1 MWWKIEE
8 VPHQELE
15 DWERALVRCEN
26 RAKRDP
32 MSRAVGVFVI
42 FVREGGT
49 RPEYAP
55 GRDIPEGAYLVGWW
69 TLKQKKWMWYE

>member
-1 MWWKIEE
+1 
-8 VPHQELE
+8 
-15 DWERALVRCEN
+15 
-26 RAKRDP
+26 

>member
-15 DWERALVRCEN
+15 DWERALLRCEN

-32 MSRAVGVFVI
+32 ATRAAGTFVI
-42 FVREGGT
+42 FVREGST
-49 RPEYAP
+49 TPEYAP
-55 GRDIPEGAYLVGWW
+55 GDKAPDGAYLVGTW
-69 TLKQKKWMWYE
+69 TLKKKGWMWYE

>member
-1 MWWKIEE
+1 M
-8 VPHQELE
+8 
-15 DWERALVRCEN
+15 RCEN

-55 GRDIPEGAYLVGWW
+55 GDKAPDGAYLVGKW
-69 TLKQKKWMWYE
+69 TLKKKGWMWYD